1 MNLEHP
7 HTIRNLVALACALL
21 TAAFVTFSSFVNNQQ
36 TQINKQLVDEFAEYI
51 VDDMPACALRSNLLI
66 VFGTE
71 YAGDSQELNELLQAF
86 SQMKIQELSKDKS
99 L

>member
-21 TAAFVTFSSFVNNQQ
+21 TAAVVAFSSFVSNQQ
-36 TQINKQLVDEFAEYI
+36 TQINNQLVDEFAEYI
-51 VDDMPACALRSNLLI
+51 VDEMPACALRSNLLI

>member
-1 MNLEHP
+1 MNLKHP
-7 HTIRNLVALACALL
+7 HTLRNLVALACALL
-21 TAAFVTFSSFVNNQQ
+21 TAAVVAISSCVQQQQ
-36 TQINKQLVDEFAEYI
+36 TSINKPLVDEFAEYI
-51 VDDMPACALRSNLLI
+51 VDEMPACALRSNLLI

>member
-7 HTIRNLVALACALL
+7 HTVRNLVALACALL
-21 TAAFVTFSSFVNNQQ
+21 TAAVVAFSSFVNNQQ
-36 TQINKQLVDEFAEYI
+36 TQINNQLVDEFAEYI
-51 VDDMPACALRSNLLI
+51 VDEMPACALRSNLLI